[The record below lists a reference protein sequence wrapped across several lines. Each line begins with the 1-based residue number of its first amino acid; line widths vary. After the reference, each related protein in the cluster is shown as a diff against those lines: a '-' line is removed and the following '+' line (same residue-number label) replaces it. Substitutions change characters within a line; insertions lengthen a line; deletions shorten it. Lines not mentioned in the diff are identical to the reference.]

1 VRLHSGLVTDETT
14 SGAPE
19 PIAVDE
25 PDHRRWRIL
34 TVTLVVGFM
43 TLLDVTVVNV
53 AVPSIREG
61 LDASAGTVQWVVS
74 GYALTFGL
82 VLVAGGHL
90 GDAYGRR
97 RIMTIGLIA
106 FIVSSAAVG
115 LAPSAG
121 WMIAARLAQ
130 GAAAGLLTPQNA
142 GLIQELFTGPERGRA
157 FGYFG
162 LTVSVASG
170 IGPVLGGGIIALAGS
185 DLGWR
190 LIFLINVPVGLV
202 ALVAIRR
209 LVPVPRGDTD
219 REHVDVAGAAILGL
233 TVLCLLYPLIAA
245 ESGERLPLLLVLA
258 VPPLAWW
265 FVRWE
270 RAVKKRDR
278 SPLLDVGMLSEL
290 PTYGSGIVIGTL
302 YFAGF
307 TGVFLTSSVWLQE
320 VRDLSALESGMLLTP
335 FAIGAAITSTPAG
348 RLVSRAGRKVTI
360 AALAVIILG
369 FAAIALVVPSQG
381 TTALWWTFAPLLFVA
396 GLGGG
401 GVVSPNQTLTLED
414 VPPAVGGAAGGA
426 LQTGQ
431 RIGSAL
437 GTAALMTVYG
447 LTASA
452 ADGDAA
458 LRVALL
464 TSSTVL
470 ALALAVAVRSHRQAE
485 ARNE

>member
-1 VRLHSGLVTDETT
+1 VTDETS
-14 SGAPE
+14 SGAPD
-19 PIAVDE
+19 PIALDE
-25 PDHRRWRIL
+25 PDPRRWRIL

-61 LDASAGTVQWVVS
+61 LDTTAGTVQWVVS
-74 GYALTFGL
+74 GYALAFGL

-97 RIMTIGLIA
+97 RLMTVGLIA
-106 FIVSSAAVG
+106 FVLSSAAVG
-115 LAPSAG
+115 L
-121 WMIAARLAQ
+121 LVQ
-130 GAAAGLLTPQNA
+130 GAAAGLLTPQGA
-142 GLIQELFTGPERGRA
+142 GLIQELFEGEERGRA
-157 FGYFG
+157 FGFFG

-170 IGPVLGGGIIALAGS
+170 IGPVLGGAIIALAGN

-190 LIFLINVPVGLV
+190 LIFLINVPVGVL
-202 ALVAIRR
+202 ALIAVRR
-209 LVPVPRGDTD
+209 LVPVARDD
-219 REHVDVAGAAILGL
+219 VERQRVDVVGATLLGA
-233 TVLCLLYPLIAA
+233 TVLCLLFPLIEA
-245 ESGERLPLLLVLA
+245 EAGRRLPLFLVLA

-270 RAVKKRDR
+270 RSVRR
-278 SPLLDVGMLSEL
+278 RNGSPLLDVGMLGEL
-290 PTYGSGIVIGTL
+290 PSYGSGVLIGTL

-320 VRDLSALESGMLLTP
+320 VRDVGALHAGLLLTP
-335 FAIGAAITSTPAG
+335 FAVGAAITSTPAG
-348 RLVSRAGRKVTI
+348 RLVSTRGRLVVVS
-360 AALAVIILG
+360 ALAVLMAG
-369 FAAIALVVPSQG
+369 FVAIAVVVPGQG
-381 TTALWWTFAPLLFVA
+381 TTALWWTFAPLLFLA

-414 VPPAVGGAAGGA
+414 VPPEVGGAAGGA

-447 LTASA
+447 ITASA
-452 ADGDAA
+452 TDGDVA

-464 TSSTVL
+464 TSVAVL
-470 ALALAVAVRSHRQAE
+470 ALALAVVVWSHGH
-485 ARNE
+485 ARRKAAA

>member
-1 VRLHSGLVTDETT
+1 MGDETT
-14 SGAPE
+14 GGAPD

-25 PDHRRWRIL
+25 LDPRRWRIL
-34 TVTLVVGFM
+34 AVTLVVGFM

-61 LDASAGTVQWVVS
+61 LGTSAGTVQWVVS
-74 GYALTFGL
+74 GYALAFGL
-82 VLVAGGHL
+82 VLVAGGHV

-97 RIMTIGLIA
+97 RLMTIGLIL
-106 FIVSSAAVG
+106 FVLSSAAVG
-115 LAPSAG
+115 LAPTAG
-121 WMIAARLAQ
+121 LVVTARLAQ
-130 GAAAGLLTPQNA
+130 GAAAGLLTPQGA
-142 GLIQELFTGPERGRA
+142 GLIQELFGEEERGRA

-170 IGPVLGGGIIALAGS
+170 IGPVLGGGIIALAG
-185 DLGWR
+185 DELGWR
-190 LIFLINVPVGLV
+190 LIFLVNVPVGLV
-202 ALVAIRR
+202 ALLAVRR
-209 LVPVPRGDTD
+209 LVPVARDD
-219 REHVDVAGAAILGL
+219 VEREHVDVVGAVILGL
-233 TVLCLLYPLIAA
+233 AVLCLLYPLIAA

-270 RAVKKRDR
+270 RAVRSCDR
-278 SPLLDVGMLSEL
+278 TPLLDVGMLGDL
-290 PTYGSGIVIGTL
+290 PSYGSGVLIGTL

-307 TGVFLTSSVWLQE
+307 TGVFLTASVWMQE
-320 VRDLSALESGMLLTP
+320 VRDLSALHTGLLLTP
-335 FAIGAAITSTPAG
+335 FAIGAALTSTPAG
-348 RLVSRAGRKVTI
+348 RLVTRVGHRVVI
-360 AALAVIILG
+360 CALMVLMVG
-369 FAAIALVVPSQG
+369 FAAIALVVPEQG
-381 TTALWWTFAPLLFVA
+381 NTALWWTLAPLLLLA

-401 GVVSPNQTLTLED
+401 GVVSPNQTLTLQD
-414 VPPAVGGAAGGA
+414 VPPSVGGAAGGA

-452 ADGDAA
+452 TDGDAA

-464 TSSTVL
+464 TSVAVL
-470 ALALAVAVRSHRQAE
+470 SLALAVVVRAHLR
-485 ARNE
+485 ARSERADA

>member
-1 VRLHSGLVTDETT
+1 MTDETT
-14 SGAPE
+14 RAAPE

-25 PDHRRWRIL
+25 VDPRRWRIL
-34 TVTLVVGFM
+34 AVTLVVGFM

-61 LDASAGTVQWVVS
+61 LDTTAGTVQWVVS
-74 GYALTFGL
+74 GYALAFGL

-97 RIMTIGLIA
+97 RLMTIGLIA
-106 FIVSSAAVG
+106 FVLASAAVG
-115 LAPSAG
+115 LAPSAVLVVV
-121 WMIAARLAQ
+121 ARLVQ
-130 GAAAGLLTPQNA
+130 GAAAGLLTPQGA
-142 GLIQELFTGPERGRA
+142 GLIQELFSGAERGRA

-170 IGPVLGGGIIALAGS
+170 IGPVLGGGIIALAGD

-202 ALVAIRR
+202 ALVAVRR
-209 LVPVPRGDTD
+209 LVPMARDDVE
-219 REHVDVAGAAILGL
+219 REQVDVVGAVILGL

-245 ESGERLPLLLVLA
+245 ESGRRLPLLLVLA
-258 VPPLAWW
+258 VVPLAWC
-265 FVRWE
+265 FVRLE

-278 SPLLDVGMLSEL
+278 SPLLDVGMLTEL
-290 PTYGSGIVIGTL
+290 PTYGSGVVIGTL

-307 TGVFLTSSVWLQE
+307 TGVFLASSVWLQE
-320 VRDLSALESGMLLTP
+320 VRDLSPLESGMLLTP

-348 RLVSRAGRKVTI
+348 RLVSRAGRLVTI
-360 AALAVIILG
+360 AALVVIMIG
-369 FAAIALVVPSQG
+369 FVAIALIAPGQS
-381 TTALWWTFAPLLFVA
+381 TPALWWTFAPLLLLA

-401 GVVSPNQTLTLED
+401 GVVSPNQTLTLQD
-414 VPPAVGGAAGGA
+414 VPPSVGGAAGGA

-447 LTASA
+447 LTAA
-452 ADGDAA
+452 RLDGDAG
-458 LRVALL
+458 LRAALL
-464 TSSTVL
+464 TSVAVL
-470 ALALAVAVRSHRQAE
+470 ALALAVAVRTQVTAPAE
-485 ARNE
+485 PASD

>member
-1 VRLHSGLVTDETT
+1 MGDETT
-14 SGAPE
+14 RGGAD

-25 PDHRRWRIL
+25 PDPRRWHIL
-34 TVTLVVGFM
+34 AVTLVVGFM

-106 FIVSSAAVG
+106 FIVASAAVG

-121 WMIAARLAQ
+121 WMIAARLVQ

-170 IGPVLGGGIIALAGS
+170 IGPVLGGAIIALAGT

-190 LIFLINVPVGLV
+190 LIFLVNVPIGLV

-209 LVPVPRGDTD
+209 LVPSPRGDTD
-219 REHVDVAGAAILGL
+219 REHIDVVGAVILGL

-245 ESGERLPLLLVLA
+245 ESGQRLPLLLVLA
-258 VPPLAWW
+258 VVPLAVA

-270 RAVKKRDR
+270 RSVRARDR
-278 SPLLDVGMLSEL
+278 QPLLDVRMLSEL

-320 VRDLSALESGMLLTP
+320 VRDLSALQSGLLLTP
-335 FAIGAAITSTPAG
+335 FAVGAAITSTPAG
-348 RLVSRAGRKVTI
+348 RLVSRAGRLVTI
-360 AALAVIILG
+360 GALIVIMVG
-369 FAAIALVVPSQG
+369 FTAIAWVTPGRSDE
-381 TTALWWTFAPLLFVA
+381 ALWWTFAPLLLFA

-401 GVVSPNQTLTLED
+401 GVVAPNQTLTLQD
-414 VPPAVGGAAGGA
+414 VPPRVGGAAGGA

-452 ADGDAA
+452 RDGDTA

-464 TSSTVL
+464 ASVVVL
-470 ALALAVAVRSHRQAE
+470 GLALAVAVGAHVRAGRRE
-485 ARNE
+485 AARD

>member
-1 VRLHSGLVTDETT
+1 MGDETT
-14 SGAPE
+14 GGGPE

-25 PDHRRWRIL
+25 PDPRRWRIL
-34 TVTLVVGFM
+34 AVTLVVGFM

-61 LDASAGTVQWVVS
+61 LDSTTGTVQWVVS

-97 RIMTIGLIA
+97 RLMTVGLIA
-106 FIVSSAAVG
+106 FVLASAAVG

-121 WMIAARLAQ
+121 LVVAARLVQ
-130 GAAAGLLTPQNA
+130 GAAAGLLTPQSS
-142 GLIQELFTGPERGRA
+142 GLIQELFSGAERGRA

-170 IGPVLGGGIIALAGS
+170 IGPVLGGAVIALAGD

-202 ALVAIRR
+202 ALVAVRR
-209 LVPVPRGDTD
+209 LVPVARGDAD
-219 REHVDVAGAAILGL
+219 RERVDVVGAVLLGL
-233 TVLCLLYPLIAA
+233 TVLCLLFPLIEA
-245 ESGERLPLLLVLA
+245 ESGAGLPLLLVLA
-258 VPPLAWW
+258 VPPLAFG

-270 RAVKKRDR
+270 RSVR
-278 SPLLDVGMLSEL
+278 SRNRAPLLDVEMLGEL
-290 PTYGSGIVIGTL
+290 PTYGSGVVIGAL

-307 TGVFLTSSVWLQE
+307 TGVFLVSSVWLQGE
-320 VRDLSALESGMLLTP
+320 RDLSALQTGLLLTP
-335 FAIGAAITSTPAG
+335 FALGAALTSTPAG
-348 RLVSRAGRKVTI
+348 RLVSRVGRKVTL

-369 FAAIALVVPSQG
+369 FVAIAVVAPGQS
-381 TTALWWTFAPLLFVA
+381 TTALWWTFAPLLFIA

-401 GVVSPNQTLTLED
+401 GVVSPNQALTLRD
-414 VPPAVGGAAGGA
+414 VPPSVGGAAGGA

-447 LTASA
+447 LTASSHG
-452 ADGDAA
+452 GDAG

-464 TSSTVL
+464 TSAGVL
-470 ALALAVAVRSHRQAE
+470 ALALAVSVRSQLQA
-485 ARNE
+485 ANG